1 MTLTPRQTEIIKSS
15 APVLSEH
22 GMTVVT
28 RFYRRLFEHHP
39 ELRNLF
45 NHANQRS
52 GGQSEA
58 LAHAVWAYASNI
70 DNLGALGPAVRR
82 ISQKHASLGVQPEH
96 YPVVGE
102 HLLAAMAETLGDGFT
117 EEMRDAWAAAYQQLA
132 DVMIGAER
140 ELYDQRA
147 TQPGGW
153 IGWRPFEVARK
164 VDESEE
170 ISSFY
175 LVPTDG
181 KDLPPFEP
189 GQFVSVKRFVGELG
203 LEQPRQYSL
212 SDAPHGKWLRISV
225 KREAAGDD
233 DTAKPA
239 GRISN
244 LLHDELHAGGHVE
257 VSAPYGDFVL
267 DRTKRTPV
275 VLVSG
280 GVGTTPMV
288 SMLATVVM
296 DSPTRRV
303 SFLHACRNRRVHAF
317 REWLDDVVADH
328 PNASKVT
335 FYEEVG
341 PNDVQGRDYDFIGR
355 LDLAA
360 IREAVLLRDA
370 DYFVCGPMPFMRAQV
385 DTLKTLGVDAS
396 RIHTEVFG
404 VGDLR

>member
-1 MTLTPRQTEIIKSS
+1 MAMTPRQTEIIKSS
-15 APVLSEH
+15 AGVLSEH

-70 DNLGALGPAVRR
+70 DNLAALAPAVRR

-96 YPVVGE
+96 YPIVGK
-102 HLLAAMAETLGDGFT
+102 HLLAAMSETLGDAFD
-117 EEMRDAWAAAYQQLA
+117 EETHDAWATAYQQLA
-132 DVMIGAER
+132 DVMIGAEG

-147 TQPGGW
+147 TQSGGW
-153 IGWRPFEVARK
+153 IGWRRFEVMRK

-181 KDLPPFEP
+181 KELPPFDP
-189 GQFVSVKRFVGELG
+189 GQFVSIKRYVGDLS

-225 KREAAGDD
+225 KREAADNGGI
-233 DTAKPA
+233 TKPA
-239 GRISN
+239 GQISN
-244 LLHDELHAGGHVE
+244 LLHDELHVGGHVE
-257 VSAPYGDFVL
+257 VSAPYGDFAL

-280 GVGTTPMV
+280 GVGLTPMI
-288 SMLATVVM
+288 SMLATIVT
-296 DSPTRRV
+296 DSATRRV

-328 PNASKVT
+328 PNATKVT
-335 FYEEVG
+335 FYEEVD
-341 PNDVQGRDYDFIGR
+341 PNDVLGGDFDFTGR
-355 LDLAA
+355 LDLAK

-370 DYFVCGPMPFMRAQV
+370 DYYVCGPMPFMRAQV
-385 DTLKTLGVDAS
+385 DALKALHIDIS
-396 RIHTEVFG
+396 RIHTEIFG

>member
-1 MTLTPRQTEIIKSS
+1 MALTPKQTEIIKSS
-15 APVLSEH
+15 APVLSEY

-28 RFYRRLFEHHP
+28 RFYHRLFEHHP

-70 DNLGALGPAVRR
+70 DNLAALGPAVKR

-96 YPVVGE
+96 YPIVGE
-102 HLLAAMAETLGDGFT
+102 HLLAAMGETLGDAFSG
-117 EEMRDAWAAAYQQLA
+117 EMRDAWAAAYQQLA
-132 DVMIGAER
+132 DVMIGAEK
-140 ELYDQRA
+140 ELYNQRA
-147 TQPGGW
+147 AQPGGW
-153 IGWRPFEVARK
+153 IGWRPFKVVRK

-175 LVPTDG
+175 LVPIDG
-181 KDLPPFEP
+181 KALPPFEP
-189 GQFVSVKRFVGELG
+189 GQFVSVKRYVGDIG
-203 LEQPRQYSL
+203 LEQPRQYTL

-225 KREAAGDD
+225 KREAAGEGDA
-233 DTAKPA
+233 AKPA
-239 GRISN
+239 GRVST
-244 LLHDELHAGGHVE
+244 LLHDELHVGGHVE

-267 DRTKRTPV
+267 ERTKRTPV

-280 GVGTTPMV
+280 GVGLTPMV
-288 SMLATVVM
+288 SMLATIVM
-296 DSPTRRV
+296 DSATRRV

-317 REWLDDVVADH
+317 REWLDDIVADH
-328 PNASKVT
+328 PNASKLT

-341 PNDVQGRDYDFIGR
+341 PNDVPGRDYDFVGR
-355 LDLAA
+355 LDLAT

-370 DYFVCGPMPFMRAQV
+370 EYFVCGPMPFMRTQV
-385 DTLKTLGVDAS
+385 DALRALGVDAS

>member
-1 MTLTPRQTEIIKSS
+1 
-15 APVLSEH
+15 
-22 GMTVVT
+22 MTVVT

-181 KDLPPFEP
+181 K
-189 GQFVSVKRFVGELG
+189 
-203 LEQPRQYSL
+203 
-212 SDAPHGKWLRISV
+212 
-225 KREAAGDD
+225 
-233 DTAKPA
+233 
-239 GRISN
+239 
-244 LLHDELHAGGHVE
+244 
-257 VSAPYGDFVL
+257 
-267 DRTKRTPV
+267 
-275 VLVSG
+275 
-280 GVGTTPMV
+280 
-288 SMLATVVM
+288 
-296 DSPTRRV
+296 
-303 SFLHACRNRRVHAF
+303 
-317 REWLDDVVADH
+317 
-328 PNASKVT
+328 
-335 FYEEVG
+335 
-341 PNDVQGRDYDFIGR
+341 
-355 LDLAA
+355 
-360 IREAVLLRDA
+360 
-370 DYFVCGPMPFMRAQV
+370 
-385 DTLKTLGVDAS
+385 
-396 RIHTEVFG
+396 
-404 VGDLR
+404 